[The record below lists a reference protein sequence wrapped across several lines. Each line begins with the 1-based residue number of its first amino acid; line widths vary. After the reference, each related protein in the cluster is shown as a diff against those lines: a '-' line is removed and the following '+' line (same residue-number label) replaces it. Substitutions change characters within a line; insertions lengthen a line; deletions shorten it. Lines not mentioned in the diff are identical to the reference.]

1 MEKCKEK
8 YQTESTEVSSC
19 GLGKRPESNIMSSYD
34 HHSRQ
39 IIAAEGRAY
48 LKNSPMPSNISM
60 ESGAR
65 VSEQAEEK
73 HIKDPR
79 IMV

>member
-1 MEKCKEK
+1 VEALRSEKAQRKVK
-8 YQTESTEVSSC
+8 Y
-19 GLGKRPESNIMSSYD
+19 
-34 HHSRQ
+34 Q

-65 VSEQAEEK
+65 VSEQAEE
-73 HIKDPR
+73 
-79 IMV
+79 

>member
-1 MEKCKEK
+1 
-8 YQTESTEVSSC
+8 
-19 GLGKRPESNIMSSYD
+19 MSSYD